1 MKNLSMIAFAFLLPF
16 GGMAQGVL
24 VGSGTPVPQ
33 AMLEVRSTNSG
44 VLIPRMTSTQ
54 RIGIASPP
62 AGLLLFDS
70 TVNRIYGR
78 DASFWRYFL
87 DDSYWRLTNNNS
99 KVYNLTDSIGINT
112 SSPDERL
119 HVVSDMQLNNGNAT
133 LTESSGSNSKI
144 IFDYTGTGVNGY
156 SHQLNF
162 LDGGIRSGNLQ
173 FINSSAAGQDKLVLD
188 IASTSLNVQSNGVT
202 YFDAA
207 SPTIQLQTTGIDK
220 GFVQIAGNDFRIGTN
235 SSNDNGRFIVRSN
248 STERLVVNSAGNV
261 GINTTNP
268 QYKLHVLGNVKSD
281 FNLAT
286 AATAE
291 ATNIRLVTELN
302 KPATTGNANLLP
314 FGYGKVAGLTAVCS
328 CSRSDISVS
337 GIGSGNYF
345 IKYPGMLSNDV
356 IIINNNTTNTW
367 VSYYYESSTVGF
379 RVLTWNNSFGGS
391 NVGNFDFSF
400 IIFKQ

>member
-1 MKNLSMIAFAFLLPF
+1 MKILSIIAFAFLLPF
-16 GGMAQGVL
+16 GGMAQRVL
-24 VGSGTPVPQ
+24 VGSGTPVQQ

-54 RIGIASPP
+54 RIGIASPV

-87 DDSYWRLTNNNS
+87 DDSYWKLTNSNS

-119 HVVSDMQLNNGNAT
+119 HLFSDMRLNNGNAT

-162 LDGGIRSGNLQ
+162 LDGGIRRGNLQ

-328 CSRSDISVS
+328 CSRNDISVS

-345 IKYPGMLSNDV
+345 IKYPGMLSYDV

>member
-1 MKNLSMIAFAFLLPF
+1 MKNLSIIAFAFLLPF
-16 GGMAQGVL
+16 GGMAQRVL
-24 VGSGTPVPQ
+24 LGSGTPVPQ

-54 RIGIASPP
+54 RIGIASPV

-78 DASFWRYFL
+78 DTSFWRYFL
-87 DDSYWRLTNNNS
+87 DDSYWRLTNSNS

-112 SSPDERL
+112 SSPEERL
-119 HVVSDMQLNNGNAT
+119 HVFSDMRLNNGNAT
-133 LTESSGSNSKI
+133 LTASSGSSSKI

-162 LDGGIRSGNLQ
+162 LDGGIRNGSVQ
-173 FINSSAAGQDKLVLD
+173 FINSSAAGQDKLILD

-207 SPTIQLQTTGIDK
+207 SPTIQLQTNGIDK
-220 GFVQIAGNDFRIGTN
+220 GFMQLSGNDFKIGTN
-235 SSNDNGRFIVRSN
+235 SNNNNGHFIIRGN
-248 STERLVVNSAGNV
+248 SSERLVVNSAGNV

-268 QYKLHVLGNVKSD
+268 QYKLHVLGNVKSG
-281 FNLAT
+281 FNLTT

-291 ATNIRLVTELN
+291 VVNIRLVTELN
-302 KPATTGNANLLP
+302 KPATTGSANLLP

-345 IKYPGMLSNDV
+345 IKYPGMLSYDV